1 MVKIIE
7 VLWFFFYSFINFV
20 LKQGKSISVYNIKS
34 KENPT
39 VVGTF
44 NCDVQEACIYDRIVI
59 VAENCGKLQ
68 IRTFQGTI
76 KQTLDV
82 EAPIVCLT
90 LNTCYLAAVTL
101 SGVIHIWDLNRR

>member
-1 MVKIIE
+1 
-7 VLWFFFYSFINFV
+7 
-20 LKQGKSISVYNIKS
+20 
-34 KENPT
+34 

-82 EAPIVCLT
+82 EAPIVCLA